1 LYFINSE
8 AESKAFEVLL
18 LFKKLFVSVIIQVNR
33 KVAILLS
40 ISFSHQN
47 FFIISQTIS
56 EVEEAFVSI
65 ILIFQKAELDE

>member
-33 KVAILLS
+33 NVAILLS